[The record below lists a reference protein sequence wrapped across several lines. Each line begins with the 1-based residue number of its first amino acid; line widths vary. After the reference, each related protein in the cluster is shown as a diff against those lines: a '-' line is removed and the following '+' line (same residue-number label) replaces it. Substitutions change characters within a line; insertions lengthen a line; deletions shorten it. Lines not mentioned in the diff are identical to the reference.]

1 MKFAYY
7 KRNNRNEYVFVPVA
21 DMDAYQD
28 DDGNIIDNTPYG
40 VVDDISSET
49 QIKKVLD
56 EFVEADADNDVI
68 NKSCVVINGITGWR
82 YRFVHWLH
90 DYDSYEAIKKI
101 EDEVLLIPVQ
111 DTEDVLQ
118 RIVPP
123 LYIIEWLNGDKTP
136 LFAFNQED
144 AIFTYN
150 LDASSIKDA
159 RKIEIPGMSLK
170 EEGLTYNPFSGLKG
184 RKLDL

>member
-7 KRNNRNEYVFVPVA
+7 KRNNRNEFTFVPVD

-40 VVDDISSET
+40 VVNDITSEAEV
-49 QIKKVLD
+49 KKVLD
-56 EFVEADADNDVI
+56 VFVEADNDNCVI
-68 NKSCVVINGITGWR
+68 NKSRVVIGNITGWR

-90 DYDSYEAIKKI
+90 DYDSYEAYKKV
-101 EDEVLLIPVQ
+101 EDEVLLIPVK
-111 DTEDVLQ
+111 DTEDVPQ

-136 LFAFNQED
+136 VFAFSKED
-144 AIFTYN
+144 AINTYD

-159 RKIEIPGMSLK
+159 KKIEIPGMSLK
-170 EEGLTYNPFSGLKG
+170 EEGLTYNPFSGLRA